1 MVAKLN
7 GYELGRGSED
17 QMDHLKTNAVMMA

>member
-7 GYELGRGSED
+7 GYELGRSSED
-17 QMDHLKTNAVMMA
+17 QMDHLKINAVMMA